1 MISQLEFGFSLFL
14 FLFWFRQSDQLLTM
28 AVLKTKYDNTW
39 NRKKWCQAKEIKGI
53 GEILESRERWC
64 VDKKPIW
71 RKVRKEHPPIKSSLL
86 LTVRCICH
94 CHPLLTPTTLS
105 RWLAK
110 VSKTQIFGP
119 TMSMTYSPFNIFIN
133 LPFSLHCRYVKDEVS
148 AIDSRS

>member
-1 MISQLEFGFSLFL
+1 MMSQLELVFSLFL
-14 FLFWFRQSDQLLTM
+14 FDFLSPISYCLWLSLKAKYENPWIRTKWRQ
-28 AVLKTKYDNTW
+28 A
-39 NRKKWCQAKEIKGI
+39 QAIKRI
-53 GEILESRERWC
+53 GEILESRDRWC
-64 VDKKPIW
+64 VGKKPIW